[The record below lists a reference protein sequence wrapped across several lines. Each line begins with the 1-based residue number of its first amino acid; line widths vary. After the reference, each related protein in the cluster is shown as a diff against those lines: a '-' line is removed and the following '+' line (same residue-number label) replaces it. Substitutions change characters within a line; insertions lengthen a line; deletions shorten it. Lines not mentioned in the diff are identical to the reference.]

1 MHLRE
6 ILIRETGA
14 LLRSGVEEVS
24 LRRVAKAAGVS
35 AMAPY
40 RHFPDKAALLGAAAE
55 QGFEDLRGRLELAD
69 ASAEGRQALVEQGVA
84 YVAFA
89 QEQPRLFRLMFAGS
103 EQACVAPEETQGAY
117 GVLARRV
124 AILAPHDRE
133 ALTLGCWAM
142 VHGLAMLS
150 MDTTISLDDK
160 SLRGALSAMTRH
172 MEPSAEADRA
182 GRPGAVSGMV

>member
-6 ILIRETGA
+6 ILIRETGT

-35 AMAPY
+35 PMAPY
-40 RHFPDKAALLGAAAE
+40 RHFADKAALLGATAE
-55 QGFEDLRGRLELAD
+55 RGFEELRVRLELAD
-69 ASAEGRQALVEQGVA
+69 ASAEGIQALVEQGVA
-84 YVAFA
+84 YVEFA
-89 QEQPRLFRLMFAGS
+89 QQEPRLFRLMFAGR
-103 EQACVAPEETQGAY
+103 EQACIAPAATQTAY

-124 AILAPHDRE
+124 AVLSPHDRE

-150 MDTTISLDDK
+150 MDAAISLDTK
-160 SLRGALSAMTRH
+160 ALRDALTALTRN
-172 MEPSAEADRA
+172 MVPSA
-182 GRPGAVSGMV
+182 

>member
-1 MHLRE
+1 MNLRE

-14 LLRSGVEEVS
+14 LLRSGVEDVS

-35 AMAPY
+35 PMAPY
-40 RHFPDKAALLGAAAE
+40 RHFPDKAALLGATAE
-55 QGFEDLRGRLELAD
+55 RGFEELRVRLELAD
-69 ASAEGRQALVEQGVA
+69 ASAEGRQALVEQGLA

-89 QEQPRLFRLMFAGS
+89 QEQPRLFRLMFAGR

-133 ALTLGCWAM
+133 ALTLGYWGM
-142 VHGLAMLS
+142 VHGLAMLT
-150 MDTTISLDDK
+150 MDAAISLDDK
-160 SLRGALSAMTRH
+160 SLREALSALTRN
-172 MEPSAEADRA
+172 MEPSVHKD
-182 GRPGAVSGMV
+182 